1 MKRYQ
6 VSRGFKYALIVA
18 ATGVA
23 LLFVFLMELM
33 RFYFPEKVGEFRHPN
48 LRQNQIVSVTANECI
63 TFGPGVNHSPNVF
76 LGTLSP
82 REYYVYRL
90 KLGEQYVLDVGVFD
104 KNIIGTLEAWPEG
117 KGGENQV
124 TIVGRVMETNEIP
137 LLIQV
142 SAEDVR
148 DEHHLLFFFS
158 GIILVVA
165 CVMFLT
171 VGRFHTVYEKPFEDS
186 KRYKEIVLGQNY
198 HLEEELARE
207 KSLMEHYRQEQTE
220 IKNDFKRG
228 LWIIGG
234 SLLGEAICFMF
245 ITTAT
250 LENTILAIFGVI
262 AVLVAIVLF
271 YVFLWGLKYLWNA
284 YINSSFPSAHKISEL
299 FCLRTI
305 SVRREESSKLI
316 GLITRKLEEQ
326 KQKEKDREQENNRL
340 WLGTAPEET

>member
-18 ATGVA
+18 ATGLA

-186 KRYKEIVLGQNY
+186 KRYKEIFLGQNY

-207 KSLMEHYRQEQTE
+207 KALMEHYQEEQKE
-220 IKNDFKRG
+220 INNDIKRG
-228 LWIIGG
+228 ILIIVG
-234 SLLGEAICFMF
+234 SLLGEALCFLFMTAVTLDDALLA
-245 ITTAT
+245 ILGTLAT
-250 LENTILAIFGVI
+250 LVALA
-262 AVLVAIVLF
+262 LF

>member
-18 ATGVA
+18 ATGLA

-117 KGGENQV
+117 NGGENQV

-142 SAEDVR
+142 SVKTSETSTIFCS
-148 DEHHLLFFFS
+148 FF
-158 GIILVVA
+158 
-165 CVMFLT
+165 
-171 VGRFHTVYEKPFEDS
+171 P
-186 KRYKEIVLGQNY
+186 
-198 HLEEELARE
+198 
-207 KSLMEHYRQEQTE
+207 
-220 IKNDFKRG
+220 
-228 LWIIGG
+228 G
-234 SLLGEAICFMF
+234 S
-245 ITTAT
+245 
-250 LENTILAIFGVI
+250 
-262 AVLVAIVLF
+262 
-271 YVFLWGLKYLWNA
+271 FLWL
-284 YINSSFPSAHKISEL
+284 H
-299 FCLRTI
+299 
-305 SVRREESSKLI
+305 V
-316 GLITRKLEEQ
+316 
-326 KQKEKDREQENNRL
+326 
-340 WLGTAPEET
+340 